1 MLILTNMPVPIFNAL
16 KLRVGIFFVAIS
28 LLCSSCAQ
36 PPAPETPEP
45 EELPS
50 YQSRGDELFLNENY
64 ADALLEYEHDYETAL
79 APEDRNHALYG
90 LACTQLVLAHSD
102 NQMTEAI
109 DNLAKWDDEKGDIA
123 LTENRHLL
131 VTALKVQGQRILK
144 IRQEQSHLAKRKN
157 NIIANQRNKITQM
170 VNTVDNLQKQ
180 LEELE
185 AIDETLQEKKRPL

>member
-1 MLILTNMPVPIFNAL
+1 MPVPIFNAL

>member
-1 MLILTNMPVPIFNAL
+1 MLIFTNMPVPIFNAL

-45 EELPS
+45 EKLPS
-50 YQSRGDELFLNENY
+50 SQSRGDELFLKENY

-144 IRQEQSHLAKRKN
+144 IRQEQSHLAKQKN